1 MMEEIVSVRCLKHM
15 YPDRTE
21 VSLCGLDFSAR
32 RAEKV
37 VILGANGSGKTTL
50 LMHLTGLLRP
60 VKGEVRVLGVD
71 PSREFG
77 KIRSRVGVVLQNAGE
92 QIVGPTVWDDVA
104 FGPRNSGVNG
114 SRLEEMV
121 ESIMREVGISSIGKK
136 VPHYLSGGEK
146 KKVALAGA
154 MVSRPEVL
162 ILDEPFDGLDARSQ
176 SEIMDLINRFNREFG
191 TALIMTTHDVDIVP
205 LMADTVYVLSMGGIV
220 LRAGPREALSNS
232 DVLREAN
239 LRPPVLVE
247 LAREMEKAGVGIG
260 VPLTVGEARDAILRA
275 VIGE

>member
-220 LRAGPREALSNS
+220 LRAGPREALSSS

>member
-121 ESIMREVGISSIGKK
+121 ESIMREVGIS
-136 VPHYLSGGEK
+136 
-146 KKVALAGA
+146 
-154 MVSRPEVL
+154 
-162 ILDEPFDGLDARSQ
+162 
-176 SEIMDLINRFNREFG
+176 
-191 TALIMTTHDVDIVP
+191 
-205 LMADTVYVLSMGGIV
+205 
-220 LRAGPREALSNS
+220 
-232 DVLREAN
+232 
-239 LRPPVLVE
+239 
-247 LAREMEKAGVGIG
+247 
-260 VPLTVGEARDAILRA
+260 
-275 VIGE
+275 

>member
-1 MMEEIVSVRCLKHM
+1 MEEIVSVRCLKHM